1 MSGVCGIPLKTSSI
15 LIFSIALGIG
25 VDNTIHYLSRYR
37 MHLKLNGGN
46 IRKSVFDAIME
57 TGPSMIYSAIVLICG
72 FLIFAFSS
80 FGATQ
85 VVGYLVPYTLF
96 VALITNLIVLPSL
109 MLTFGNKNDGED
121 VDVID
126 NN

>member
-1 MSGVCGIPLKTSSI
+1 M
-15 LIFSIALGIG
+15 IFSIALGIG

-37 MHLKLNGGN
+37 LHLKSNDGDVK
-46 IRKSVFDAIME
+46 RSVFDAIME

-85 VVGYLVPYTLF
+85 VVGYLVPFTLLI
-96 VALITNLIVLPSL
+96 ALITNLIILPSL
-109 MLTFGNKNDGED
+109 ILTFGNNNDVKD
-121 VDVID
+121 VK
-126 NN
+126 